1 MTELSMYRGDDR
13 TLTITASESLAG
25 VEDIRFTAKVAR
37 ADDEAVIAKSITDG
51 IEIGDPDTTATVTID
66 AADTEDLGPVNLRWD
81 IEITDA
87 LGKVRT
93 VAVGRL
99 LILPDVTRQAAS

>member
-1 MTELSMYRGDDR
+1 MSDLSMYRGDDR
-13 TLTITASESLAG
+13 TLTITASEPLTGS
-25 VEDIRFTAKVAR
+25 DIRFTAKVSR
-37 ADDEAVIAKSITDG
+37 ADDEAVIEKTTGDG

-99 LILPDVTRQAAS
+99 LILADVTRQAAS